1 MAPLI
6 QSFAEDR
13 LTHLF
18 RARGAHCS
26 FVLVEA
32 QAPRLEGQ
40 AAILEQPPHFGLG
53 VLDQRLVMDAMH
65 SAGQYGIEVR
75 HELDVV
81 DVIAADVVEVVA
93 EALAPGEML
102 FESREAISQRV
113 APDIDDP
120 RARQHQV
127 DEADMPEV
135 VRHLVDEEWRGWLT
149 LHTGSYEILLTE
161 RAQALGSQC
170 ADDLEILA
178 GPIVL
183 PARLETARQRD
194 HVVQLHRALHE
205 GVARQNLVDE
215 SGARARQSDDEYGIR
230 QLAAHVAPLGE
241 EFPRV
246 TLARAPYETEVLVRA
261 VAHEA
266 AAQPVALGIMLDRG
280 FVLRLVLVGL
290 AESKMQVKLV
300 LERRWRR
307 GRLECR
313 LHRSSITRLE
323 PECFEIGEA
332 EISLAHPR

>member
-18 RARGAHCS
+18 RARGAHS
-26 FVLVEA
+26 AFVLVDA

-81 DVIAADVVEVVA
+81 DVIAADVVEGVA

-102 FESREAISQRV
+102 FESGEAISQRV
-113 APDIDDP
+113 APDIDVP
-120 RARQHQV
+120 RARLHQV

-135 VRHLVDEEWRGWLT
+135 VRHLVDEEWRGCLT

-183 PARLETARQRD
+183 SARLETARQRD
-194 HVVQLHRALHE
+194 HDVQLHRALHE

-215 SGARARQSDDEYGIR
+215 SGAGARQSDDEYGIR
-230 QLAAHVAPLGE
+230 RLAAHVAPLDEKLTG
-241 EFPRV
+241 V
-246 TLARAPYETEVLVRA
+246 ALARALYEAGILVRA
-261 VAHEA
+261 VTDLA
-266 AAQPVALGIMLDRG
+266 ATQPVSLGIVM
-280 FVLRLVLVGL
+280 
-290 AESKMQVKLV
+290 E
-300 LERRWRR
+300 
-307 GRLECR
+307 
-313 LHRSSITRLE
+313 
-323 PECFEIGEA
+323 
-332 EISLAHPR
+332 